1 MIAVNLGRHIG
12 NQLYKFAFPIYR
24 PLYSTFKRY
33 ADRTERGL
41 LRRHL
46 PPGSVAVD
54 AGANIGIYSEFL
66 SHCVGPTGRIHSF
79 EPDPHNFARLHA
91 ALSETPNV
99 RLNKLALSDRTGES
113 TLYVSDDL
121 NVDHRAYPTEGEPRR
136 EVAIRSVRL
145 DGYFHPG
152 ERVDLLKL
160 DIQGFELHALRGS
173 EQILRE
179 NPKIKLLFE
188 FWPYG
193 LKQAGASGEDLVSH
207 LRDRGFELFKTSS
220 DGLTPLRPS
229 LVQEHPRLLSQYLRV
244 SLGWSRAGLCP
255 APGTIRTKPPASRTR
270 CHRGSIVCRAV
281 NTLRLSAFGTA
292 SAVARPLVTTVA
304 KLRARAALRSRSLPF
319 SPSTKA
325 CAIRRSAPSC
335 RLPAFEK

>member
-46 PPGSVAVD
+46 PPGSVVVD

-66 SHCVGPTGRIHSF
+66 SHCVGPTGWIHSF

-145 DGYFHPG
+145 DGYFRPR
-152 ERVDLLKL
+152 ERVDLIKM
-160 DIQGFELHALRGS
+160 DIQGYELHALRGA
-173 EQILRE
+173 ERVLQE
-179 NPKIKLLFE
+179 NTSIKLLLE
-188 FWPYG
+188 LWPHG
-193 LKQAGASGEDLVSH
+193 LKQAGTTWNDLITY
-207 LRDRGFELFKTSS
+207 LKDRGFELHEALPV
-220 DGLTPLRPS
+220 GLRPF
-229 LVQEHPRLLSQYLRV
+229 
-244 SLGWSRAGLCP
+244 RAGSVRETPEWYLNLF
-255 APGTIRTKPPASRTR
+255 ASR
-270 CHRGSIVCRAV
+270 
-281 NTLRLSAFGTA
+281 
-292 SAVARPLVTTVA
+292 
-304 KLRARAALRSRSLPF
+304 
-319 SPSTKA
+319 
-325 CAIRRSAPSC
+325 
-335 RLPAFEK
+335 